1 MKINW
6 TYATKAI
13 VSLFGNA
20 SVLSSV
26 SVVTWKEL
34 ATAAATALLVW
45 LVPNTTK
52 AIPVKVN
59 AQQPIPVG
67 GQITANERD
76 ELNALRAQ
84 KGM

>member
-13 VSLFGNA
+13 ISLFGNA
-20 SVLSSV
+20 GVLSSV
-26 SVVTWKEL
+26 SHVTWKEL
-34 ATAAATALLVW
+34 AAGAATAFLVW

-52 AIPVKVN
+52 PVAITPN
-59 AQQPIPVG
+59 IVG
-67 GQITANERD
+67 GNISANERD